1 MKTINW
7 KYWILLSSSFFN
19 VAIGVAQVAMPAT
32 VMGQLHVTV
41 DVNTL
46 QFFAT
51 LGFLLVVIGGIQIQS
66 FLFTKPDQPLVIF
79 WSGVEKL
86 GAAGAVTVGA
96 LHHVF
101 GPIMFFV
108 AFMSVLLGLLNLWYW
123 FEIKDNV

>member
-7 KYWILLSSSFFN
+7 KYWVLLSSAVFN
-19 VAIGVAQVAMPAT
+19 VAIGVSQVLMPST
-32 VMGQLHVTV
+32 VMAQLHVSV

-51 LGFLLVVIGGIQIQS
+51 LGFLLVVIGGLQIQS
-66 FLFTKPDQPLVIF
+66 FLFTKPDQPLVVF

-123 FEIKDNV
+123 FEIKDNG

>member
-1 MKTINW
+1 MKTVNW
-7 KYWILLSSSFFN
+7 KYWILLSSAFFN
-19 VAIGVAQVAMPAT
+19 VAIGLSQVLMPAT
-32 VMGQLHVTV
+32 VMAQLHVTV

-51 LGFLLVVIGGIQIQS
+51 LGFLLVVIGGLQIQS
-66 FLFTKPDQPLVIF
+66 FLFTKPDQPLVVF

-86 GAAGAVTVGA
+86 GAAVAVAIGA

-108 AFMSVLLGLLNLWYW
+108 GFMSVLLGLLHLWYW
-123 FEIKDNV
+123 SEIRDNV

>member
-1 MKTINW
+1 MKTVNW
-7 KYWILLSSSFFN
+7 KYWILLSSAFFN
-19 VAIGVAQVAMPAT
+19 VAIGLSQVLMPAT
-32 VMGQLHVTV
+32 VMAQLHVTV

-51 LGFLLVVIGGIQIQS
+51 LGFLLVVIGGLQIQS
-66 FLFTKPDQPLVIF
+66 FLFTKPDQPLVVF

-123 FEIKDNV
+123 YEIKDNV

>member
-1 MKTINW
+1 MKTITW
-7 KYWILLSSSFFN
+7 KYWVLLLSSFFN
-19 VAIGVAQVAMPAT
+19 VLIGAAQVAMPAT
-32 VMGQLHVTV
+32 VMAQLQVTV
-41 DVNTL
+41 DVNTV

-51 LGFLLVVIGGIQIQS
+51 LGFLLVVIGGLQINS

-79 WSGVEKL
+79 WSGIEKI
-86 GAAGAVTVGA
+86 GAAAAVIVGA

-108 AFMSVLLGLLNLWYW
+108 GSMSVLLGLLHLWYW

>member
-7 KYWILLSSSFFN
+7 KYWILLSSAFFN
-19 VAIGVAQVAMPAT
+19 VAIGVGQVAMPAT
-32 VMGQLHVTV
+32 VMAQLHVTV

-51 LGFLLVVIGGIQIQS
+51 LGFLLVVIGGMQIQS
-66 FLFTKPDQPLVIF
+66 FLFTKPDQPLVVF
-79 WSGVEKL
+79 WSGIEKL

-101 GPIMFFV
+101 GPILFFV